1 MTGKF
6 VCFFQGNNSTLTN
19 VFVFLNYSHT
29 SRIFFW
35 VNVILHLEKQE
46 VYACLATA
54 KEIRS
59 ECWSRSGFIR
69 AKWY

>member
-1 MTGKF
+1 M
-6 VCFFQGNNSTLTN
+6 
-19 VFVFLNYSHT
+19 FVFLNYSHT

-35 VNVILHLEKQE
+35 VNVILHQEKQE

-59 ECWSRSGFIR
+59 ECWTRSGFIR
-69 AKWY
+69 AEWYEDNKRTTLKAFPVQKI